1 MTMRFGLSQGRTRL
15 ANMARKRA
23 EKIEITVELVRG
35 QVYSALVRA
44 KAFVTKNTAGIVRK
58 CPQEFAP

>member
-1 MTMRFGLSQGRTRL
+1 
-15 ANMARKRA
+15 MARKRA

-44 KAFVTKNTAGIVRK
+44 KAFVTKNTAGIVRI